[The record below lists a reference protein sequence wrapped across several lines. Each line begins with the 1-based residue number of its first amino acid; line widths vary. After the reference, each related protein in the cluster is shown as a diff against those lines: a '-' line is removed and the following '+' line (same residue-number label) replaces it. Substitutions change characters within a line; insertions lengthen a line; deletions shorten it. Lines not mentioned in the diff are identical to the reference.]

1 MLVAG
6 GSDHVSMIQ
15 TVCGPIEPETLGVT
29 LGHEHLL
36 IDLRGLWNQP
46 ATDER
51 RALAQTPVT
60 VQSRATWVQNPYESR
75 DNLLIDDEDAAAEEL
90 RAFGQAGGRSVI
102 DMTVDGLD
110 PKPEA
115 LRRISQRSAVQIVA
129 GTGVYRA
136 FAHPPWVAGMTV
148 DELAARFVGAIL
160 VGINGTSVRAGLLG
174 ELGTSSPILP
184 DEIKVLRAAA
194 RAHFKTGVS
203 INVHPAIFHRE
214 GPRILDI
221 LQAEGVDLRRVALS
235 HMDEQL
241 DYDYHSSLAVRG
253 AWLSFDTLGSEEVF
267 GPDSKEPTDDQRL
280 DALLRLLEAGWSAQI
295 LLSQDVCT
303 KLQLIRFGGKGYSHV
318 LKAIVPRL
326 RAAGVEQAT
335 ISKLLVDNPR
345 RYLTGRP

>member
-1 MLVAG
+1 
-6 GSDHVSMIQ
+6 MIQ
-15 TVCGPIEPETLGVT
+15 TVCGPIEPDTLGVT

-36 IDLRGLWNQP
+36 IDLRELWDEP

-51 RALAQTPVT
+51 RALAQAPITL
-60 VQSRATWVQNPYESR
+60 QSRATWAQNPYESR
-75 DNLLIDDEDAAAEEL
+75 DNLLIDDEDAAVEEL
-90 RAFGQAGGRSVI
+90 RAVAQAGGRSLI

-115 LRRISQRSAVQIVA
+115 LRRISQRSGVQILM

-148 DELAARFVGAIL
+148 DELAARFVGAIQ
-160 VGINGTSVRAGLLG
+160 VGINGTDVRAGLLG

-184 DEIKVLRAAA
+184 DEVKVLRAAA

-214 GPRILDI
+214 GPRILDV
-221 LQAEGVDLRRVALS
+221 LEAEGVDLRRVALS

-241 DYDYHSSLAVRG
+241 DHDYHRSLAGRG
-253 AWLSFDTLGSEEVF
+253 AWLSFDTLGSEETF
-267 GPDSKEPTDDQRL
+267 GPNAKEPTDDQRV
-280 DALLRLLEAGWSAQI
+280 DALLRLLDAGWSGQI

-303 KLQLIRFGGKGYSHV
+303 KLQLLRFGGKGYSHV
-318 LKAIVPRL
+318 LTAIVPRL
-326 RAAGVEQAT
+326 RAAGLGQPA
-335 ISKLLVDNPR
+335 ISELLVDNPR
-345 RYLTGRP
+345 RFLTGRR

>member
-1 MLVAG
+1 L
-6 GSDHVSMIQ
+6 IQ
-15 TVCGPIEPETLGVT
+15 TVCGPIEPDTLGVT

-36 IDLRGLWNQP
+36 IDLRELWDEP

-51 RALAQTPVT
+51 RALAQAPITL
-60 VQSRATWVQNPYESR
+60 QSRATWAQNPYESR
-75 DNLLIDDEDAAAEEL
+75 DNLLIDDEDAAVEEL
-90 RAFGQAGGRSVI
+90 RAFAQAGGRSLI

-115 LRRISQRSAVQIVA
+115 LRRISQRSGVQIVM

-148 DELAARFVGAIL
+148 DELAARFVGAIQ
-160 VGINGTSVRAGLLG
+160 VGINGTDVRAGLLG

-184 DEIKVLRAAA
+184 DEVKVLRAAA

-214 GPRILDI
+214 GPRILDV
-221 LQAEGVDLRRVALS
+221 LEAEGVDLRRVALS

-241 DYDYHSSLAVRG
+241 DHDYHRSLAGRG
-253 AWLSFDTLGSEEVF
+253 AWLSFDTLGSEETF
-267 GPDSKEPTDDQRL
+267 GPNAKEPTDDQRV
-280 DALLRLLEAGWSAQI
+280 DALLRLLDAGWSGQI

-303 KLQLIRFGGKGYSHV
+303 KLQLLRFGGKGYSHV
-318 LKAIVPRL
+318 LTAIVPRL
-326 RAAGVEQAT
+326 RAAGLGQAT
-335 ISKLLVDNPR
+335 ISELLVDNPR
-345 RYLTGRP
+345 RFLTGRR

>member
-1 MLVAG
+1 L
-6 GSDHVSMIQ
+6 IQ
-15 TVCGPIEPETLGVT
+15 TVCGPIEPDTLGVT

-36 IDLRGLWNQP
+36 IDLRELWDEP

-51 RALAQTPVT
+51 RALAQAPITL
-60 VQSRATWVQNPYESR
+60 QSRATWAQNPYESR
-75 DNLLIDDEDAAAEEL
+75 DNLLIDDEDAAVEEL
-90 RAFGQAGGRSVI
+90 RAFAQAGGRSLI

-115 LRRISQRSAVQIVA
+115 LRRISQRSGVQILM

-148 DELAARFVGAIL
+148 DELAARFAGAIQ
-160 VGINGTSVRAGLLG
+160 VGINGTDVRAGLLG

-184 DEIKVLRAAA
+184 DEVKVLRAAA

-214 GPRILDI
+214 GPRILDV
-221 LQAEGVDLRRVALS
+221 LEAEGVDLRRVALS

-241 DYDYHSSLAVRG
+241 DHDYHRSLAGRG
-253 AWLSFDTLGSEEVF
+253 AWLSFDTLGSEETF
-267 GPDSKEPTDDQRL
+267 GPNAKEPTDDQRV
-280 DALLRLLEAGWSAQI
+280 DALLRLLDAGWSGQI

-303 KLQLIRFGGKGYSHV
+303 KLQLLRFGGKGYSHV
-318 LKAIVPRL
+318 LTAIVPRL
-326 RAAGVEQAT
+326 RAAGLGQAT
-335 ISKLLVDNPR
+335 ISELLVDNPR
-345 RYLTGRP
+345 RFLTGRR

>member
-1 MLVAG
+1 L
-6 GSDHVSMIQ
+6 IQ
-15 TVCGPIEPETLGVT
+15 TVCGPIEPDTLGVT

-36 IDLRGLWNQP
+36 IDLRELWDEP

-51 RALAQTPVT
+51 RALAQAPITL
-60 VQSRATWVQNPYESR
+60 QSRATWAQNPYESR
-75 DNLLIDDEDAAAEEL
+75 DNLLIDDEDAAVEEL
-90 RAFGQAGGRSVI
+90 RAFAQAGGRSLI

-115 LRRISQRSAVQIVA
+115 LRRISQRSGVQILM

-148 DELAARFVGAIL
+148 DELAARFVGAIQ
-160 VGINGTSVRAGLLG
+160 VGINGTDVRAGLLG

-184 DEIKVLRAAA
+184 DEVKVLRAAA

-214 GPRILDI
+214 GPRILDV
-221 LQAEGVDLRRVALS
+221 LEAEGVDLRRVALS

-241 DYDYHSSLAVRG
+241 DHDYHRSLAGRG
-253 AWLSFDTLGSEEVF
+253 AWLSFDTLGSEETF
-267 GPDSKEPTDDQRL
+267 GPNAKEPTDDQRV
-280 DALLRLLEAGWSAQI
+280 DALLRLLDAGWSGQI

-303 KLQLIRFGGKGYSHV
+303 KLQLLRFGGKGYSHV
-318 LKAIVPRL
+318 LTAIVPRL
-326 RAAGVEQAT
+326 RAAGLGQAT
-335 ISKLLVDNPR
+335 ISELLVDNPR
-345 RYLTGRP
+345 RFLTGRR

>member
-1 MLVAG
+1 
-6 GSDHVSMIQ
+6 MIQ
-15 TVCGPIEPETLGVT
+15 TVCGPIEPDTLGVT

-36 IDLRGLWNQP
+36 IDLRELWDEP

-51 RALAQTPVT
+51 RALAQAPITL
-60 VQSRATWVQNPYESR
+60 QSRATWAQNPYESR
-75 DNLLIDDEDAAAEEL
+75 DNLLIDDEDAAVEEL
-90 RAFGQAGGRSVI
+90 RAFAQAGGRSLI

-115 LRRISQRSAVQIVA
+115 LRRISQRSGVQIVM

-148 DELAARFVGAIL
+148 DELAARFVGAIQ
-160 VGINGTSVRAGLLG
+160 VGINGTDVRAGLLG

-184 DEIKVLRAAA
+184 DEVKVLRAAA

-214 GPRILDI
+214 GPRILDA
-221 LQAEGVDLRRVALS
+221 LEAEGVDLFRVALS

-241 DYDYHSSLAVRG
+241 DHDYHRSLAGRG
-253 AWLSFDTLGSEEVF
+253 AWLSFDTLGSEETF
-267 GPDSKEPTDDQRL
+267 GPNAKEPTDDQRV
-280 DALLRLLEAGWSAQI
+280 DALLRLLDAGWSGQI

-303 KLQLIRFGGKGYSHV
+303 KLQLLRFGGKGYSHV
-318 LKAIVPRL
+318 LTAIVPRL
-326 RAAGVEQAT
+326 RAAGLGQAT
-335 ISKLLVDNPR
+335 ISELLVDNPR
-345 RYLTGRP
+345 RFLTGRR

>member
-1 MLVAG
+1 
-6 GSDHVSMIQ
+6 MIQ
-15 TVCGPIEPETLGVT
+15 TVCGPIEPDTLGVT

-36 IDLRGLWNQP
+36 IDLRELWDEP

-51 RALAQTPVT
+51 RALAQAPITL
-60 VQSRATWVQNPYESR
+60 QSRATWAQNPYESR
-75 DNLLIDDEDAAAEEL
+75 DNLLIDDEDAAVEEL
-90 RAFGQAGGRSVI
+90 RAFAQAGGRSLI

-115 LRRISQRSAVQIVA
+115 LRRISQRSGVQILM

-148 DELAARFVGAIL
+148 DELAARFAGAIQ
-160 VGINGTSVRAGLLG
+160 VGINGTDVRAGLLG

-184 DEIKVLRAAA
+184 DEVKVLRAAA

-214 GPRILDI
+214 GPRILDV
-221 LQAEGVDLRRVALS
+221 LEAEGVDLRRVALS

-241 DYDYHSSLAVRG
+241 DHDYHRSLAGRG
-253 AWLSFDTLGSEEVF
+253 AWLSFDTLGSEETF
-267 GPDSKEPTDDQRL
+267 GPNAKEPTDDQRV
-280 DALLRLLEAGWSAQI
+280 DALLRLLDAGWSGQI

-303 KLQLIRFGGKGYSHV
+303 KLQLLRFGGKGYSHV
-318 LKAIVPRL
+318 LTAIVPRL
-326 RAAGVEQAT
+326 RAAGLGQAT
-335 ISKLLVDNPR
+335 ISELLVDNPR
-345 RYLTGRP
+345 RFLTGRR

>member
-1 MLVAG
+1 
-6 GSDHVSMIQ
+6 MIQ
-15 TVCGPIEPETLGVT
+15 TVCGPIEPDTLGVT

-36 IDLRGLWNQP
+36 IDLRELWDEP

-51 RALAQTPVT
+51 RALAQAPITL
-60 VQSRATWVQNPYESR
+60 QSRATWAQNPYESR
-75 DNLLIDDEDAAAEEL
+75 DNLLIDDEDAAVEEL
-90 RAFGQAGGRSVI
+90 RAFAQAGGRSLI

-115 LRRISQRSAVQIVA
+115 LRRISQRSGVQIVM

-148 DELAARFVGAIL
+148 DELAARFVGAIQ
-160 VGINGTSVRAGLLG
+160 VGINGTDVRAGLLG

-184 DEIKVLRAAA
+184 DEVKVLRAAA

-214 GPRILDI
+214 GPRILDV
-221 LQAEGVDLRRVALS
+221 LEAEGVDLRRVALS

-241 DYDYHSSLAVRG
+241 DHDYHRSLAGRG
-253 AWLSFDTLGSEEVF
+253 AWLSFDTLGSEETF
-267 GPDSKEPTDDQRL
+267 GPNAKEPTDDQRV
-280 DALLRLLEAGWSAQI
+280 DALLRLLDAGWSGQI

-303 KLQLIRFGGKGYSHV
+303 KLQLLRFGGKGYSHV
-318 LKAIVPRL
+318 LTAIVPRL
-326 RAAGVEQAT
+326 RAAGLGQAT
-335 ISKLLVDNPR
+335 ISELLVDNPR
-345 RYLTGRP
+345 RFLTGRR

>member
-1 MLVAG
+1 
-6 GSDHVSMIQ
+6 MIQ
-15 TVCGPIEPETLGVT
+15 TVCGPIEPDTLGVT

-36 IDLRGLWNQP
+36 IDLRELWDEP

-51 RALAQTPVT
+51 RALAQAPITL
-60 VQSRATWVQNPYESR
+60 QSRATWAQNPYESR
-75 DNLLIDDEDAAAEEL
+75 DNLLIDDEDAAVEEL
-90 RAFGQAGGRSVI
+90 RAFAQAGGRSLI

-115 LRRISQRSAVQIVA
+115 LRRISQRSGVQILM

-148 DELAARFVGAIL
+148 DELAARFVGAIQ
-160 VGINGTSVRAGLLG
+160 VGINGTDVRAGLLG

-184 DEIKVLRAAA
+184 DEVKVLRAAA

-214 GPRILDI
+214 GPRILDV
-221 LQAEGVDLRRVALS
+221 LEAEGVDLRRVALS

-241 DYDYHSSLAVRG
+241 DHDYHRSLAGRG
-253 AWLSFDTLGSEEVF
+253 AWLSFDTLGSEETF
-267 GPDSKEPTDDQRL
+267 GPNAKEPTDDQRV
-280 DALLRLLEAGWSAQI
+280 DALLRLLDAGWSGQI

-303 KLQLIRFGGKGYSHV
+303 KLQLLRFGGKGYSHV
-318 LKAIVPRL
+318 LTAIVPRL
-326 RAAGVEQAT
+326 RAAGLGQAA
-335 ISKLLVDNPR
+335 ISELLVDNPR
-345 RYLTGRP
+345 RFLTGRR

>member
-1 MLVAG
+1 
-6 GSDHVSMIQ
+6 MIQ
-15 TVCGPIEPETLGVT
+15 TVCGPIEPDTLGVT

-36 IDLRGLWNQP
+36 IDLRELWDEP

-51 RALAQTPVT
+51 RALAQAPITL
-60 VQSRATWVQNPYESR
+60 QSRATWAQNPYESR
-75 DNLLIDDEDAAAEEL
+75 DNLLIDDEDAAVEEL
-90 RAFGQAGGRSVI
+90 RAFAQAGGRSLI

-115 LRRISQRSAVQIVA
+115 LRRISQRSGVQIVM

-148 DELAARFVGAIL
+148 DELAARFVGAIQ
-160 VGINGTSVRAGLLG
+160 VGINGTDVRAGLLG

-184 DEIKVLRAAA
+184 DEVKVLRAAA

-214 GPRILDI
+214 GPRILDV
-221 LQAEGVDLRRVALS
+221 LEAEGVDLRRVALS

-241 DYDYHSSLAVRG
+241 DHDYHRSLAGRG
-253 AWLSFDTLGSEEVF
+253 AWLSFDTLGSEETF
-267 GPDSKEPTDDQRL
+267 GPNAKEPTDDQRV
-280 DALLRLLEAGWSAQI
+280 DALLRLLDAGWSGQI

-303 KLQLIRFGGKGYSHV
+303 KLQLLRFGGKGYSHV
-318 LKAIVPRL
+318 LTAIVPRL
-326 RAAGVEQAT
+326 RAAGLGQPA
-335 ISKLLVDNPR
+335 ISELLVDNPR
-345 RYLTGRP
+345 RFLTGRR

>member
-1 MLVAG
+1 MQRSAT
-6 GSDHVSMIQ
+6 MIQ
-15 TVCGPIEPETLGVT
+15 TVCGPIEPERLGVT

-36 IDLRGLWNQP
+36 IDLRGLWDEP

-51 RALAQTPVT
+51 RALARRPITAP
-60 VQSRATWVQNPYESR
+60 SRSTWIENPYESL
-75 DNLLIDDEDAAAEEL
+75 DNLLIDDVDAAADEL
-90 RAFGQAGGRSVI
+90 RAFALAGGRSVI

-115 LRRISQRSAVQIVA
+115 LRRISQRSAVQIVL

-136 FAHPPWVAGMTV
+136 FAHPPWVARMTV
-148 DELAARFVGAIL
+148 DELAARFIEAIQ

-194 RAHFKTGVS
+194 RAHFQTGVS
-203 INVHPAIFHRE
+203 INVHPAIFQRE
-214 GPRILDI
+214 GPRILD
-221 LQAEGVDLRRVALS
+221 LLEAEGVDLRRVALS

-241 DYDYHSSLAVRG
+241 DYEYHRLVAGRG
-253 AWLSFDTLGSEEVF
+253 AWLSFDTLGSEEVY

-280 DALLRLLEAGWSAQI
+280 DALLRLLEAGWSGQI

-303 KLQLIRFGGKGYSHV
+303 KLQLVRYGGKGYAHV
-318 LKAIVPRL
+318 LTAIVPRL
-326 RAAGVEQAT
+326 RAAGVDAST
-335 ISKLLVDNPR
+335 VSKLLVDNPR

>member
-1 MLVAG
+1 
-6 GSDHVSMIQ
+6 MIQ
-15 TVCGPIEPETLGVT
+15 TVCGPIEPDTLGVT

-36 IDLRGLWNQP
+36 IDLRELWDEP

-51 RALAQTPVT
+51 RALAQAPITL
-60 VQSRATWVQNPYESR
+60 QSRATWAQNPYESR
-75 DNLLIDDEDAAAEEL
+75 DNLLIDDEDAAVEEL
-90 RAFGQAGGRSVI
+90 RAFAQAGGRSLI

-115 LRRISQRSAVQIVA
+115 LRRISQRSGVQILM

-148 DELAARFVGAIL
+148 DELAARFVGAIQ
-160 VGINGTSVRAGLLG
+160 VGINGTDVRAGLLG

-184 DEIKVLRAAA
+184 DEVKVLRAAA

-214 GPRILDI
+214 GPRILDV
-221 LQAEGVDLRRVALS
+221 LEAEGVDLRRVALS

-241 DYDYHSSLAVRG
+241 DHDYHRSLAGRG
-253 AWLSFDTLGSEEVF
+253 AWLSFDTLGSEETF
-267 GPDSKEPTDDQRL
+267 GPNAKEPTDDQRV
-280 DALLRLLEAGWSAQI
+280 DALLRLLDAGWSGQI

-303 KLQLIRFGGKGYSHV
+303 KLQLLRFGGKGYSHV
-318 LKAIVPRL
+318 LTAIVPRL
-326 RAAGVEQAT
+326 RAAGLGQAT
-335 ISKLLVDNPR
+335 ISELLVDNPR
-345 RYLTGRP
+345 RFLTGRR

>member
-1 MLVAG
+1 L
-6 GSDHVSMIQ
+6 IQ
-15 TVCGPIEPETLGVT
+15 TVCGPIEPDTLGVT

-36 IDLRGLWNQP
+36 IDLRELWDEP

-51 RALAQTPVT
+51 RALAQAPITL
-60 VQSRATWVQNPYESR
+60 QSRATWAQNPYESR
-75 DNLLIDDEDAAAEEL
+75 DNLLIDDEDAAVEEL
-90 RAFGQAGGRSVI
+90 RAFAQAGGRSLI

-115 LRRISQRSAVQIVA
+115 LRRISQRSGVQILM

-148 DELAARFVGAIL
+148 DELAARFVGAIQ
-160 VGINGTSVRAGLLG
+160 VGINGTDVRAGLLG

-184 DEIKVLRAAA
+184 DEVKVLRAAA

-214 GPRILDI
+214 GPRILDV
-221 LQAEGVDLRRVALS
+221 LEAEGVDLRRVALS

-241 DYDYHSSLAVRG
+241 DHDYHRSLAGRG
-253 AWLSFDTLGSEEVF
+253 AWLSFDTLGSEETF
-267 GPDSKEPTDDQRL
+267 GPNAKEPTDDQRV
-280 DALLRLLEAGWSAQI
+280 DALLRLLDAGWSGQI

-303 KLQLIRFGGKGYSHV
+303 KLQLLRFGGKGYSHV
-318 LKAIVPRL
+318 LTAIVPRL
-326 RAAGVEQAT
+326 RAAGLGQPA
-335 ISKLLVDNPR
+335 ISELLVDNPR
-345 RYLTGRP
+345 RFLTGRR

>member
-1 MLVAG
+1 
-6 GSDHVSMIQ
+6 MIQ
-15 TVCGPIEPETLGVT
+15 TVCGPIEPDTLGVT

-36 IDLRGLWNQP
+36 IDLRELWDEP

-51 RALAQTPVT
+51 RALAQAPITL
-60 VQSRATWVQNPYESR
+60 QSRATWAQNPYESR
-75 DNLLIDDEDAAAEEL
+75 DNLLIDDEDAAVEEL
-90 RAFGQAGGRSVI
+90 RAFAQAGGRSLI

-115 LRRISQRSAVQIVA
+115 LRRISQRSGVQIVM

-148 DELAARFVGAIL
+148 DELAARFVGAIQ
-160 VGINGTSVRAGLLG
+160 VGINGTDVRAGLLG

-184 DEIKVLRAAA
+184 DEVKVLRAAA

-214 GPRILDI
+214 GPRILDV
-221 LQAEGVDLRRVALS
+221 LEAEGVDLRRVALS

-241 DYDYHSSLAVRG
+241 DHDYHRSLAGRG
-253 AWLSFDTLGSEEVF
+253 AWLSFDTLGSEETF
-267 GPDSKEPTDDQRL
+267 GPNAKEPTDDQRV
-280 DALLRLLEAGWSAQI
+280 DALLRLLDAGWSGQI

-303 KLQLIRFGGKGYSHV
+303 KLQLLRLGGKGYSHV
-318 LKAIVPRL
+318 LTAIVPRL
-326 RAAGVEQAT
+326 RAAGLGQPA
-335 ISKLLVDNPR
+335 ISELLVDNPR
-345 RYLTGRP
+345 RFLTGRR

>member
-1 MLVAG
+1 V
-6 GSDHVSMIQ
+6 IQ
-15 TVCGPIEPETLGVT
+15 TVCGPIEPESLGVT

-36 IDLRGLWNQP
+36 IDLRGLWDEP
-46 ATDER
+46 ATEER
-51 RALAQTPVT
+51 RALAQAPITA
-60 VQSRATWVQNPYESR
+60 QSRSTWVQNPYESR

-90 RAFGQAGGRSVI
+90 RALAEAGGRSVI
-102 DMTVDGLD
+102 DMTVEGLD

-115 LRRISQRSAVQIVA
+115 LRRISQRSAVQIVL

-148 DELAARFVGAIL
+148 DQLAARFIRAIQ
-160 VGINGTSVRAGLLG
+160 VGINGTSVRAGLVG

-194 RAHFKTGVS
+194 RAHFETGVS

-214 GPRILDI
+214 GPHVLDI

-241 DYDYHSSLAVRG
+241 DYDYHASLAVRG
-253 AWLSFDTLGSEEVF
+253 AWLSFDTLGSESVF
-267 GPDSKEPTDDQRL
+267 GPDSKEPTDGQRL
-280 DALLRLLEAGWSAQI
+280 DALLRLLDAGWSGQI

-303 KLQLIRFGGKGYSHV
+303 KLQLIRFGGNGYAHV

-326 RAAGVEQAT
+326 RGAGVEQAT

-345 RYLTGRP
+345 RYLTGSLTA

>member
-1 MLVAG
+1 
-6 GSDHVSMIQ
+6 MIQ
-15 TVCGPIEPETLGVT
+15 TVCGPIEPDTLGVT

-36 IDLRGLWNQP
+36 IDLRELWDEP

-51 RALAQTPVT
+51 RALAQAPITL
-60 VQSRATWVQNPYESR
+60 QSRATWAQNPYESR
-75 DNLLIDDEDAAAEEL
+75 DNLLIDDEDAAVEEL
-90 RAFGQAGGRSVI
+90 RAFAQAGGRSLI

-115 LRRISQRSAVQIVA
+115 LRRISQRSGVQILM

-148 DELAARFVGAIL
+148 DELAARFVGAIQ
-160 VGINGTSVRAGLLG
+160 VGINGTDVRAGLLG

-184 DEIKVLRAAA
+184 DEVKVLRAAA

-214 GPRILDI
+214 GPRILDV
-221 LQAEGVDLRRVALS
+221 LEAEGVDLRRVALS

-241 DYDYHSSLAVRG
+241 DHDYHRSLAGRG
-253 AWLSFDTLGSEEVF
+253 AWLSFDTLGSEETF
-267 GPDSKEPTDDQRL
+267 GPNAKEPTDDQRV
-280 DALLRLLEAGWSAQI
+280 DALLRLLDAGWSGQI

-303 KLQLIRFGGKGYSHV
+303 KLQLLRFGGKGYSHV
-318 LKAIVPRL
+318 LTAIVPRL
-326 RAAGVEQAT
+326 RAAGLGQPA
-335 ISKLLVDNPR
+335 ISELLVDNPR
-345 RYLTGRP
+345 RFLTGRR

>member
-1 MLVAG
+1 L
-6 GSDHVSMIQ
+6 IQ
-15 TVCGPIEPETLGVT
+15 TVCGPIEPDTLGVT

-36 IDLRGLWNQP
+36 IDLRELWDEP

-51 RALAQTPVT
+51 RALAQAPITL
-60 VQSRATWVQNPYESR
+60 QSRATWAQNPYESR
-75 DNLLIDDEDAAAEEL
+75 DNLLIDDEDAAVEEL
-90 RAFGQAGGRSVI
+90 RAFAQAGGRSLI

-115 LRRISQRSAVQIVA
+115 LRRISQRSGVQIVM

-148 DELAARFVGAIL
+148 DELAARFVGAIQ
-160 VGINGTSVRAGLLG
+160 VGINGTDVRAGLLG

-184 DEIKVLRAAA
+184 DEVKVLRAAA

-214 GPRILDI
+214 GPRILDV
-221 LQAEGVDLRRVALS
+221 LEAEGVDLRRVALS

-241 DYDYHSSLAVRG
+241 DHDYHRSLAGRG
-253 AWLSFDTLGSEEVF
+253 AWLSFDTLGSEETF
-267 GPDSKEPTDDQRL
+267 GPNAKEPTDDQRV
-280 DALLRLLEAGWSAQI
+280 DALLRLLDAGWSGQI

-303 KLQLIRFGGKGYSHV
+303 KLQLLRFGGKGYSHV
-318 LKAIVPRL
+318 LTAIVPRL
-326 RAAGVEQAT
+326 RAAGLGQPA
-335 ISKLLVDNPR
+335 ISELLVDNPR
-345 RYLTGRP
+345 RFLTGRR